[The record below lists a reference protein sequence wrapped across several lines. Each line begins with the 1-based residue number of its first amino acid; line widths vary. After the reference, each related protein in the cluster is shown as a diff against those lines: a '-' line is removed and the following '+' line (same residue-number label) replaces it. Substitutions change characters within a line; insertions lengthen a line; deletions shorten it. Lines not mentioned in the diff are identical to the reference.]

1 MERIRIQMLGGFILK
16 TDKQKMDLI
25 ALLGKQTA
33 AFLACLCLNHGTL
46 VTKERLI
53 ELFWE
58 DSKNPLNAMKF
69 TVHRLRKYLEELPV
83 AGADEWIVTQR
94 GGYSFV
100 CSNLELDIDE
110 LNKPLIPENLD
121 GDQVEALAKLYPG
134 EFLPGLDQS
143 WIYTYRE
150 QYWQL
155 YLQRVQAAALSL
167 AEHHHEEQAETL
179 LLKALQHDLYQ
190 DQLNYLYLKIL
201 LDQKKYARAIQHYE
215 KISDSFYK
223 EFGME
228 FQGKSQSLVYF
239 VKADNEDQE
248 LTPLDYLSQL
258 EGISE
263 PSAFY
268 CERPVFAK
276 LVQSKCLEARRSAE
290 PIVLLITHLKVLD
303 AELSAQDC
311 GDLMNRI
318 IRSGLRANDVYTRFS
333 KTQFGIL
340 MTVREKSDNALV
352 MDRLTRRFYK
362 KIASSR
368 CRLHYDYQILNEE
381 TPAASHS

>member
-263 PSAFY
+263 PS
-268 CERPVFAK
+268 
-276 LVQSKCLEARRSAE
+276 
-290 PIVLLITHLKVLD
+290 
-303 AELSAQDC
+303 
-311 GDLMNRI
+311 
-318 IRSGLRANDVYTRFS
+318 
-333 KTQFGIL
+333 
-340 MTVREKSDNALV
+340 
-352 MDRLTRRFYK
+352 
-362 KIASSR
+362 
-368 CRLHYDYQILNEE
+368 
-381 TPAASHS
+381 

>member
-1 MERIRIQMLGGFILK
+1 M
-16 TDKQKMDLI
+16 
-25 ALLGKQTA
+25 
-33 AFLACLCLNHGTL
+33 
-46 VTKERLI
+46 
-53 ELFWE
+53 
-58 DSKNPLNAMKF
+58 
-69 TVHRLRKYLEELPV
+69 
-83 AGADEWIVTQR
+83 TQR

-110 LNKPLIPENLD
+110 LNKPLNPENLD

-276 LVQSKCLEARRSAE
+276 LVQSKRLEARRSAE

-340 MTVREKSDNALV
+340 MTVREKSDTALV

>member
-1 MERIRIQMLGGFILK
+1 MERIKIQMLGGFILK
-16 TDKQKMDLI
+16 TYEQTIDLV

-83 AGADEWIVTQR
+83 AGADGWIVTQR

-100 CSNLELDIDE
+100 CSDLELDIDE
-110 LNKPLIPENLD
+110 LNKPLDPENLD
-121 GDQVEALAKLYPG
+121 GDQAEALAKLYPG

-276 LVQSKCLEARRSAE
+276 LVQSKRLEARRSAE

-303 AELSAQDC
+303 AELSTQDC

-340 MTVREKSDNALV
+340 MTVREKSDTALV

-368 CRLHYDYQILNEE
+368 CRLHYDYEILNEKA
-381 TPAASHS
+381 PAAQHS

>member
-248 LTPLDYLSQL
+248 LTPLDSLSQL

-340 MTVREKSDNALV
+340 MTVREKSDTALV

>member
-1 MERIRIQMLGGFILK
+1 MERIKIQMLGGFILK

-340 MTVREKSDNALV
+340 MTVREKSDTALV

>member
-1 MERIRIQMLGGFILK
+1 MNRIKIQMLGGFILK
-16 TDKQKMDLI
+16 TNDQTIDLV

-69 TVHRLRKYLEELPV
+69 TVHRLRKCLEELPV
-83 AGADEWIVTQR
+83 TGAADWIVTQR
-94 GGYSFV
+94 GGYSFA
-100 CSNLELDIDE
+100 CSELTLDIDE
-110 LNKPLIPENLD
+110 LNKPLDPLTID
-121 GDQVEALAKLYPG
+121 SDYAQALAELYPG

-155 YLQRVQAAALSL
+155 YLQRVQAAAQSL
-167 AEHHHEEQAETL
+167 ADLHHEAQAETL
-179 LLKALQHDLYQ
+179 LLKALQQDLYQ

-239 VKADNEDQE
+239 IKADNEDKE
-248 LTPLDYLSQL
+248 MTPLDYLSEL
-258 EGISE
+258 EGTSE
-263 PSAFY
+263 PAAFY

-276 LVQSKCLEARRSAE
+276 LVQNKRLEARRSTA
-290 PIVLLITHLKVLD
+290 PIVLVITHLKVTD

-311 GDLMNRI
+311 GDLLNRI

-340 MTVREKSDNALV
+340 MTVKEKSDIALV

-368 CRLHYDYQILNEE
+368 CRLHYDFELLNEK
-381 TPAASHS
+381 TPAN